1 MSEKMPKS
9 ISVDKYGNVAVVR
22 LIGEHDVSTV
32 DELRATLDTLPPA
45 PAVVV
50 SLAETTFFD
59 SSVIHTLVATDA
71 KLKQQ
76 NQRLVL
82 HIPPRSL
89 AERVIQASQ
98 PDASIPLVPSLDEA
112 LALVDTEPR

>member
-1 MSEKMPKS
+1 MSSPDS
-9 ISVDKYGNVAVVR
+9 ISVDKYGNVTVVR

-32 DELRATLDTLPPA
+32 DELRATLDTLPAA

-50 SLAETTFFD
+50 SLAEATFFD

-76 NQRLVL
+76 NQKLVL

-89 AERVIQASQ
+89 AERVLQTAQS
-98 PDASIPLVPSLDEA
+98 DAHIPLARSLDEA
-112 LALVDTEPR
+112 LVLADRQTGPQ